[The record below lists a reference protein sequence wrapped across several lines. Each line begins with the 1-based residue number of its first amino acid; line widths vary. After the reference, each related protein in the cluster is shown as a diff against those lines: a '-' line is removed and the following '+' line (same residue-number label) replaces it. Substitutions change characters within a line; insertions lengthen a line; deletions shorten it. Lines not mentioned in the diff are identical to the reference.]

1 MLIHIIQ
8 YDDSLYLQ
16 LVALTR
22 ALISVVPPVV
32 RFTPTL
38 KVNLSPV
45 ASVSYPVFDVSIT
58 KVWLDLNKNV
68 IPYDSYLDLRTP
80 QLNSRLISEDFLNN
94 ESCESFKFNIFR

>member
-1 MLIHIIQ
+1 MLIHISN
-8 YDDSLYLQ
+8 DDSLYLQ

-45 ASVSYPVFDVSIT
+45 ASVS
-58 KVWLDLNKNV
+58 
-68 IPYDSYLDLRTP
+68 
-80 QLNSRLISEDFLNN
+80 
-94 ESCESFKFNIFR
+94 